1 MKITK
6 EQAEELKDAM
16 KKAFENTDYERSYN
30 VYDVIDE
37 MTEKPKFNYDGL
49 FSKYDFKKGEYG
61 IRTLR
66 LGNYALGL
74 ALFTAIDEFK
84 LVYEFNNGGELR
96 FDLTFENNEEIE
108 NFIKCFKK
116 YDL

>member
-1 MKITK
+1 MKFTK
-6 EQAEELKDAM
+6 EQAEALKSTIRNKHSFQAVPG
-16 KKAFENTDYERSYN
+16 Y
-30 VYDVIDE
+30 VYGVIDA
-37 MTEKPKFNYDGL
+37 MTEKPKFNYDDL

-61 IRTLR
+61 IHTLR
-66 LGNYALGL
+66 LGNNALGL
-74 ALFTAIDEFK
+74 TVYNAIDEFK
-84 LVYEFNNGGELR
+84 LVYEFSLYGELR